1 MSELEIYQKQGFG
14 NSSGI
19 GRTPGILIV
28 DFVNGF
34 ADPDQFG
41 GGNIGE
47 AIENTRGL
55 LAEARVL
62 GLPIAYTRVVYAD
75 DGSDAGVFT
84 LKAPALAQLTETAFS
99 SQIVDQLEP
108 RAGEYIVRKTQP
120 SAFFGTNLAAWLVSR
135 GVDTLIVTG
144 CTTSGCIRASV
155 IDSMSYNF
163 RTVVAAD
170 CVGDRAL
177 GPHEA
182 NLFDMQQKYA
192 DLMTSSE
199 IIAVLYERAPAGRP
213 TGQGNPRRREAAAS
227 IFPGVS
233 IYARFAG
240 LEGQLGRR
248 CALHQHV
255 GPA

>member
-19 GRTPGILIV
+19 GQRPALLIV

-34 ADPDQFG
+34 ANPDQFG

-47 AIENTRGL
+47 AIENTRVL
-55 LAEARVL
+55 LAEARTL
-62 GLPIAYTRVVYAD
+62 GLPIAFTRVVYAD

-84 LKAPALAQLTETAFS
+84 LKAPALTQLTEGAFG
-99 SQIVDQLEP
+99 SQIVDQLKP
-108 RAGEYIVRKTQP
+108 RDGEYIVRKTQP
-120 SAFFGTNLAAWLVSR
+120 SAFFGTNLTAWYVSK
-135 GVDTLIVTG
+135 GVDTVIIAG

-163 RTVVAAD
+163 RTVVASD

-182 NLFDMQQKYA
+182 NLFDMEQKYA
-192 DLMTSSE
+192 DLMSSSG
-199 IIAVLYERAPAGRP
+199 ILAILHERVPTVTPAS
-213 TGQGNPRRREAAAS
+213 PR
-227 IFPGVS
+227 
-233 IYARFAG
+233 
-240 LEGQLGRR
+240 
-248 CALHQHV
+248 
-255 GPA
+255 

>member
-1 MSELEIYQKQGFG
+1 MSELEIYQKQSFG

-19 GRTPGILIV
+19 GRRSALLIV

-34 ADPDQFG
+34 ANPDQFG

-55 LAEARVL
+55 LAEARTL
-62 GLPIAYTRVVYAD
+62 GLPVAFTRVIYAD

-84 LKAPALAQLTETAFS
+84 LKAPALTQLTEGAFA
-99 SQIVDQLEP
+99 SQVVEQLKP
-108 RAGEYIVRKTQP
+108 WDGEYIVRKTQP
-120 SAFFGTNLAAWLVSR
+120 SAFFGTNLTAWLVGK
-135 GVDTLIVTG
+135 GVDTVIVTG
-144 CTTSGCIRASV
+144 CTTSGCVRASV

-163 RTVVAAD
+163 RTVVASD

-182 NLFDMQQKYA
+182 NLFDMEQKYA

-199 IIAVLYERAPAGRP
+199 IGAILHEKAPIETSAG
-213 TGQGNPRRREAAAS
+213 PR
-227 IFPGVS
+227 
-233 IYARFAG
+233 
-240 LEGQLGRR
+240 
-248 CALHQHV
+248 
-255 GPA
+255 